1 MKGVFFMFNSGQAVS
16 KSTPVSAILFMLKAV
31 AISYIISLVL
41 LFAAA
46 LIATYSAFS
55 DTAIR
60 ISANIVTA
68 LGTLIAGFMSG
79 RHFSGKGLLFGAGT
93 GIIYTLLLCIIG
105 NILSGSINIGSSVLT
120 ALLIGILCGCIGGIA
135 GINTKRTRRR

>member
-1 MKGVFFMFNSGQAVS
+1 MLNTGRPAV

-41 LFAAA
+41 LFVAS

-55 DTAIR
+55 DMAIR
-60 ISANIVTA
+60 ISANIITA
-68 LGTLIAGFMSG
+68 LGTLVAGFMSG
-79 RHFSGKGLLFGAGT
+79 RHFSGKGIFFGAGT
-93 GIIYTLLLCIIG
+93 GAIYTILLSVIG
-105 NILSGSINIGSSVLT
+105 NIFSGNINLGTCFFT
-120 ALLIGILCGCIGGIA
+120 ALLIGVLCGAVGGIT